1 MLNLKEI
8 VKNTDEIKASLKT
21 RGFDVSVIDEIISL
35 SEKRSNLMPALQELE
50 SKRNTLSKEVGV
62 AKAAGNSADDILA
75 QVAEIKT
82 EIDKIKDNEV
92 KVNEDIDK
100 LLLTVPN
107 IPSKISPI
115 GDDEDQNVLIK
126 EHGDLGKGKIED
138 VIPHYEIATKL
149 DIVDFERSVK
159 ISGTRF
165 WSYIGDGAKL
175 VRALENFMLNTHTEN
190 GYKEIIPPLLV
201 STKTMQGTGQL
212 PKFADDLFK
221 VEGSD
226 KWLIP
231 TAEVPLTNFYAG
243 EILDLSKAIAL
254 TAYTP
259 CFRDE
264 SSSGGK
270 DMKGLIRGFQFNKV
284 EVVKIVNPKDVEA
297 EFNKTHSE
305 IKGILEALELPYQE
319 LELCTGDLGF
329 SAERTID
336 LEVWIPSEKRY
347 RETSSVSSFGTFQS
361 RRASLKYKDEDG
373 KNAFASTING
383 SGLAIDRVMA
393 AILENYQNADGTISV
408 PKVLIPFMNKEII
421 K

>member
-1 MLNLKEI
+1 MINLKDI
-8 VKNTDEIKASLKT
+8 VKNKNEIKEKLAS

-35 SEKRSNLMPALQELE
+35 AVKRSELMPSLQELE
-50 SKRNTLSKEVGV
+50 NKRNTLSKEVGI
-62 AKAAGNSADDILA
+62 AKSSGQDASDILK
-75 QVAEIKT
+75 QVA
-82 EIDKIKDNEV
+82 DV
-92 KVNEDIDK
+92 KVEIEKIESKEIEVNKDIEK

-107 IPSKISPI
+107 IPSETTPVGK
-115 GDDEDQNVLIK
+115 DEESNVLIK
-126 EHGDLGKGKIED
+126 EHGELGRGKVTG
-138 VIPHYEIATKL
+138 VIAHHEIATKMG
-149 DIVDFERSVK
+149 IVDFERSVK

-175 VRALENFMLNTHTEN
+175 VRALETFMLNTHVDN
-190 GYKEIIPPLLV
+190 GYLEIIPPLLV

-243 EILDLSKAIAL
+243 EILDLNNPISL

-284 EVVKIVNPKDVEA
+284 EVVKIVKPSDVEK
-297 EFNKTHSE
+297 EFNKTYTE
-305 IKGILEALELPYQE
+305 IKGLLEALELPHQE

-336 LEVWIPSEKRY
+336 LEVWIPSENRY
-347 RETSSVSSFGTFQS
+347 RETSSISSFSSFQA
-361 RRASLKYKDEDG
+361 RRASLKYKDENG
-373 KNAFASTING
+373 KNDFASTING
-383 SGLAIDRVMA
+383 SGLAIDRIMA
-393 AILENYQNADGTISV
+393 AILENYQNADGSITI
-408 PKVLIPFMNKEII
+408 PKVLVPFMGKETI